1 VAFER
6 GPEAVEKIM
15 TQQQSKSGGGGDY
28 RRPSIF
34 YWKDDGE
41 KKILRFLAEDL
52 PLVGKFANNILT
64 NNEKIRQMEFMI
76 NPDGTNW
83 VEHFGAMQEEYG
95 TRAIVEPKLRTLGVG
110 IAVLREEVPD
120 PKSPGRTVIVDAMT
134 TVEKDGQKFEA
145 RQYGI
150 VKFSA
155 YSFWNNLQGIQR
167 RYGTLCDR
175 DYEVVRR
182 GARGE
187 KTTHYEVV
195 PIDSTEPGM
204 DNPDKVRERYGYG
217 KKFADDDPKRFLY
230 CPQTLEEWAEY
241 YSGEER
247 ARYWLEGAPTNR
259 PSGLTVEDLPMFSG
273 SADGGTFS
281 SMRDDLLKEFATH
294 PTD

>member
-1 VAFER
+1 MGFDR
-6 GPEAVEKIM
+6 GPEAVERIM
-15 TQQQSKSGGGGDY
+15 SRQSKSGGGGDY

-34 YWKDDGE
+34 SWKDDGE

-52 PLVGKFANNILT
+52 PLTAEFVNNVLT
-64 NNEKIRQMEFMI
+64 NNDRVRQMEFMI
-76 NPDGTNW
+76 NPDSTNW

-95 TRAIVEPKLRTLGVG
+95 THAIIAPKSRRMGVG
-110 IAVLREEVPD
+110 IAVLREEVADPD
-120 PKSPGRTVIVDAMT
+120 NPKRTKIVDAMT
-134 TVEKDGQKFEA
+134 TIEKDGQKFEA

-155 YSFWNNLQGIQR
+155 YAFWNNLQGLQR

-195 PIDSTEPGM
+195 PIDSTEKGM
-204 DNPDKVRERYGYG
+204 EDPDKVRERYGYG
-217 KKFADDDPKRFLY
+217 KKFADDDATRFLY

-259 PSGLTVEDLPMFSG
+259 PSGLTVDDIPMFSG
-273 SADGGTFS
+273 SSTEGGTFD
-281 SMRDDLLKEFATH
+281 SMREDLLKEFATH

>member
-175 DYEVVRR
+175 DYEVVLAVP
-182 GARGE
+182 GARRPP
-187 KTTHYEVV
+187 TTRWFR
-195 PIDSTEPGM
+195 STRLSRGW
-204 DNPDKVRERYGYG
+204 
-217 KKFADDDPKRFLY
+217 
-230 CPQTLEEWAEY
+230 TT
-241 YSGEER
+241 
-247 ARYWLEGAPTNR
+247 PTR
-259 PSGLTVEDLPMFSG
+259 SG
-273 SADGGTFS
+273 SVTGTGRS
-281 SMRDDLLKEFATH
+281 S
-294 PTD
+294 PTTTRSVSCTARRLSRSGPSTTRVRSGPAIGWRVPRRTARPA